1 LGVGLEWQESLG
13 TWCTEKQSSWWSQQ
27 WRGET
32 ASSGEHAGD
41 TGASHEQDM
50 SMGPKERMAACR
62 YAAGI
67 RCDMPIPSKFVVTNI
82 KQQKCSGYFV
92 SKNANLHQLHV
103 TKYTYSIAHILPRK
117 ISWKAERKRCQCMCN
132 WISLLFLYIKKGSTV
147 AAIDMS

>member
-1 LGVGLEWQESLG
+1 MHREAELMVEPAMEVRDG
-13 TWCTEKQSSWWSQQ
+13 KQW
-27 WRGET
+27 
-32 ASSGEHAGD
+32 EHAGD

-50 SMGPKERMAACR
+50 SMGPKERKAACR

-67 RCDMPIPSKFVVTNI
+67 RCDTPIPSKFVVTNI

-117 ISWKAERKRCQCMCN
+117 IS
-132 WISLLFLYIKKGSTV
+132 
-147 AAIDMS
+147 